1 MPMVPIG
8 DAELYAETHGAG
20 PQLML
25 VTGLGGQ
32 GAFWGNQVG
41 PLAAHFTVTI
51 HDHRGTGQSSKSEIE
66 YSVQQMADDAVRL
79 MDALKIERAHYI
91 GHSTGGA
98 MGQLIAAQHPDRVAT
113 LVLSATWPKSDTY
126 FKRAF
131 GVRKKI
137 LETAGIETFI
147 EEYATFLYPEW
158 FVNERWDDLLA
169 IEKRQVETFPP
180 PHIFAA
186 RIQAIC
192 DFEGTDLSLLKMP
205 TLIICARDDKV
216 TPFYNSEALAAAIP
230 HAQLHALETGG
241 HFAPQ
246 TVPEAYNMP
255 VLEFLLE
262 FLKEQANA

>member
-1 MPMVPIG
+1 MPMVDIG

-20 PQLML
+20 PPLML

-32 GAFWGNQVG
+32 GAFWGNQLA
-41 PLAAHFTVTI
+41 PLAEHFTVTI

-137 LETAGIETFI
+137 LEQAGVQTFI

-158 FVNERWDDLLA
+158 FVNERWDELLEM
-169 IEKRQVETFPP
+169 EKKQVASFPP

-192 DFEGTDLSLLKMP
+192 DFEGTDLSGLKMP
-205 TLIICARDDKV
+205 SLIVCAKDDKV
-216 TPFYNSEALAAAIP
+216 TPFYNSEALAGMLP
-230 HAQLHALETGG
+230 HARLVALETGG
-241 HFAPQ
+241 HFAPI
-246 TVPEAYNMP
+246 TVPDAYNAA
-255 VLEFLLE
+255 VLD
-262 FLKEQANA
+262 FLKEHANA

>member
-1 MPMVPIG
+1 MPMVDIG

-20 PQLML
+20 PPLML

-32 GAFWGNQVG
+32 GAFWGNQLG
-41 PLAAHFTVTI
+41 PLAEHFTVTI
-51 HDHRGTGQSSKSEIE
+51 HDHRGTGQSAKSEIE

-79 MDALKIERAHYI
+79 MDAIGIDRAHYV

-113 LVLSATWPKSDTY
+113 LVLSASWPKSDTY

-137 LETAGIETFI
+137 LLEAGVETFI

-158 FVNERWDDLLA
+158 FVNERWDDLLKME
-169 IEKRQVETFPP
+169 EKQVATFPP

-192 DFEGTDLSLLKMP
+192 DFEGTDLSALKMP
-205 TLIICARDDKV
+205 VLIICARDDKV
-216 TPFYNSEALAAAIP
+216 TPFYNSEAMDAAIP
-230 HAQLHALETGG
+230 HAKLHALDTGG
-241 HFAPQ
+241 HFAPI
-246 TVPEAYNMP
+246 TVPEAYTP
-255 VLEFLLE
+255 VVLD
-262 FLKEQANA
+262 FLKEHANA